1 MRINV
6 FALDGQDVYPIQISN
21 NASDKLIDL
30 LYYEEHHCWIKSLCR
45 AAFIFIVQEI
55 FWNNIRWIASHLT
68 ASPPPPKKKKK
79 KKNSATIERESLF
92 AIENYPKK
100 LKLSFVIFVDFESL
114 TKPVEIQRCNTHAY
128 QEHELCAYAFKILST
143 DVKYTQ
149 LMKLYRGKNAVV
161 HFLKSLKIEFRT
173 KGLFGLMQ
181 KGNDMIMTK
190 EDQILFE
197 KATHC
202 HICEK
207 ELDSDKVRDHDHIS
221 GKFRGAAHDKCNL
234 NYHPPH
240 RIPIIIHNLRS
251 YDSHLIVKAPGEFP
265 KDKIY

>member
-1 MRINV
+1 M
-6 FALDGQDVYPIQISN
+6 
-21 NASDKLIDL
+21 
-30 LYYEEHHCWIKSLCR
+30 
-45 AAFIFIVQEI
+45 
-55 FWNNIRWIASHLT
+55 
-68 ASPPPPKKKKK
+68 
-79 KKNSATIERESLF
+79 
-92 AIENYPKK
+92 
-100 LKLSFVIFVDFESL
+100 SFVIFVDFESL

-265 KDKIY
+265 KDKITCIANNQDKYISFSLGTFIFLDSLQFMNATLSSLVNNLRNSGSNFKHLSTEYNNTELLTRKGVYPYDYMDS